1 MAERRILLQV
11 TPAARLMLGA
21 KGFDSSFG
29 ARPLKRLIQREIAD
43 KAAIIILEGGVGEDG
58 IIRVDVVNDELAV
71 TAVPQ

>member
-1 MAERRILLQV
+1 
-11 TPAARLMLGA
+11 MLGA